1 VPILLAGKS
10 LLKHMKV
17 LTILSFLIEEFSFHI
32 IDNNAMDALRY
43 FTLIKTSISN
53 ISVPVSA
60 FPRLKIV
67 DLSYNFQMHQ
77 VQVFPSTIVK
87 LNLEVCLSLVYSSL
101 SKIVHLKFLSINGFG
116 HVWTPNVESLRSL
129 EEIMLVR
136 CWNLRMIQ
144 AWSQLERLNFLSS
157 SQIFSSSEVSA

>member
-1 VPILLAGKS
+1 VPILLAGNL

-17 LTILSFLIEEFSFHI
+17 LTILGFPIEEFDFHI
-32 IDNNAMDALRY
+32 VDNNAMDALRD
-43 FTLIKTSISN
+43 FTLIKTSISS

-60 FPRLKIV
+60 YPRLEIV

-87 LNLEVCLSLVYSSL
+87 LNLEVFLSLVYLNL

-116 HVWTPNVESLRSL
+116 HVWTLNVESLRSL
-129 EEIMLVR
+129 EGIMSER
-136 CWNLRMIQ
+136 CWNLGMIQ
-144 AWSQLERLNFLSS
+144 AWSQLEQLNFLSS
-157 SQIFSSSEVSA
+157 SQIFPSSEVSA